1 MLHVCDIRT
10 ETRLLLV
17 CQGLL
22 TTVYAT
28 TNLNLT
34 KIVGIFTAKQNI
46 GNDSLTSPLINNII
60 FQPVLACKKKSTLVV
75 RKNSQKYLVNSDIN

>member
-1 MLHVCDIRT
+1 M
-10 ETRLLLV
+10 
-17 CQGLL
+17 
-22 TTVYAT
+22 
-28 TNLNLT
+28 
-34 KIVGIFTAKQNI
+34 IVASMSRFINNSLCYHKLELDKNRWNFYCKFFTAKQNI